1 MWVVETRRPAGAQ
14 GLRKKQEV
22 LPRTHHK
29 AHMKLTDNIYM
40 YMYIYIYVMCVY
52 IYIYIYTHIGIC
64 IYTCISSARF
74 TVEGE
79 RLAERGQQHA
89 QSPC

>member
-40 YMYIYIYVMCVY
+40 YICIYIYIYICDVC
-52 IYIYIYTHIGIC
+52 IYIYIYTHRYMY
-64 IYTCISSARF
+64 IYMHLKREIHGRGRAAR
-74 TVEGE
+74 
-79 RLAERGQQHA
+79 
-89 QSPC
+89 